1 MPDSWRFS
9 ALASRHR
16 DLGSALEDWNGM
28 GTAWTTLHL
37 INDGEKQAADLLGI
51 PFEDYAQA
59 GLFPIAYTK
68 GTDFKLA
75 KRLPAEQLTHW
86 DSW

>member
-1 MPDSWRFS
+1 MAAAWRVI
-9 ALASRHR
+9 SRSPAA
-16 DLGSALEDWNGM
+16 GSGPERKVSVVQHGC
-28 GTAWTTLHL
+28 
-37 INDGEKQAADLLGI
+37 DGERQAADLLGI
-51 PFEDYAQA
+51 PFDDYTQA